1 MIRTSTNDT
10 IAAIATPPGIG
21 GVGIVRLSGPEALE
35 IALRLFRRPASHAAS
50 SAFADRA
57 PDTAWTPESHRLYY
71 GHIIQ
76 PATGQVLDEV
86 LLAYMRG
93 PRSYTAED
101 VVEIQAHGGP
111 LLLRRLL
118 DAALSLGA
126 RLANPGEMTLR
137 AFLNGRVDL
146 AQAEAVMD
154 MIGARTDE
162 GLKLA
167 VDQLQ
172 GRLSQAVQAARQD
185 TLGVLAMIEASID
198 FPEEEVPSPEPETLR
213 AGIAAAAAR
222 VEHLLAGAEQG
233 RIYRDGLRAAIIGR
247 PNVGKSSLLNALLRA
262 DRAIVT
268 PIAGTT
274 RDTVAEYA
282 NVRGIPVQLIDT
294 AGITETSD
302 PVEQIGVRRSRQAAA
317 TADLVLLVLDSS
329 EPLTRQDEEVSTALR
344 ALGFGS
350 DNHLP
355 QAPAGSNSHAE
366 TNGAASGR
374 PVILV
379 LNKSDLPA
387 QLDAGE
393 AQARWPGAP
402 AVQTSTLTQRGL
414 DDLEEQ
420 IRALAL
426 AGQVTASA
434 DETLVANTRHRDALR
449 RTAEHLSAAGKT
461 LDAGLP
467 LDFVSIDLH
476 GAVDALGEITG
487 ETATEDLLE
496 RIFHDFCIGK

>member
-1 MIRTSTNDT
+1 MQTSTNDT

-35 IALRLFRRPASHAAS
+35 IALKLFKRPARHTNNSGGLGN
-50 SAFADRA
+50 RRTQ
-57 PDTAWTPESHRLYY
+57 PQTWQPESHRLYY
-71 GHIIQ
+71 GHIVQ
-76 PATGQVLDEV
+76 PGTGQVLDEV

-93 PRSYTAED
+93 PRSYTAEE

-111 LLLRRLL
+111 LLLRRIL
-118 DAALSLGA
+118 DAALGEGA

-137 AFLNGRVDL
+137 AFLNGRIDL

-172 GRLSQAVQAARQD
+172 GRLSAEVQAARQD
-185 TLGVLAMIEASID
+185 TLGTLAMIEASID
-198 FPEEEVPSPEPETLR
+198 FPEEEVPSPDPDVLR
-213 AGIAAAAAR
+213 AGIAAASAR
-222 VEHLLAGAEQG
+222 IERLLAGAEQG
-233 RIYRDGLRAAIIGR
+233 RIYREGLRAAIIGR
-247 PNVGKSSLLNALLRA
+247 PNVGKSSLLNALLRL

-274 RDTVAEYA
+274 RDTVSEFA

-294 AGITETSD
+294 AGIAETSD
-302 PVEQIGVRRSRQAAA
+302 PVEQIGVRRSREAAA
-317 TADLVLLVLDSS
+317 TSDLVLLVLDGS
-329 EPLTRQDEEVSTALR
+329 EPLTEQDDEVSAVLQT
-344 ALGFGS
+344 LGFSS
-350 DNHLP
+350 DPAP
-355 QAPAGSNSHAE
+355 QASAASNGYASQH
-366 TNGAASGR
+366 GAAGR
-374 PVILV
+374 PIIVV
-379 LNKSDLPA
+379 VNKSDLPERLHVA
-387 QLDAGE
+387 E
-393 AQARWPGAP
+393 VEERWPGAP
-402 AVQTSTLTQRGL
+402 VVHTSMVTQSGL
-414 DDLEEQ
+414 DTLEEQ
-420 IRALAL
+420 MRALAL
-426 AGQVTASA
+426 AGQATPSEQ
-434 DETLVANTRHRDALR
+434 ETLVANTRHRDALR
-449 RTAEHLSAAGKT
+449 RSAEHLSAAGNT
-461 LDAGLP
+461 LNAGLP

>member
-1 MIRTSTNDT
+1 MQTSTNDT

-35 IALRLFRRPASHAAS
+35 IALRLFKRPAHRTEPA
-50 SAFADRA
+50 
-57 PDTAWTPESHRLYY
+57 TWQPESHRLYY
-71 GHIIQ
+71 GHIVQ
-76 PATGQVLDEV
+76 PQSGQVLDEV

-93 PRSYTAED
+93 PRSYTAEE

-111 LLLRRLL
+111 LLLRRIL
-118 DAALSLGA
+118 DAALSEGA

-137 AFLNGRVDL
+137 AFLNGRIDL

-172 GRLSQAVQAARQD
+172 GRLSAEVQAARQEA
-185 TLGVLAMIEASID
+185 LGALAMIEASID
-198 FPEEEVPSPEPETLR
+198 FPEEEVPSPDSDVLR
-213 AGIAAAAAR
+213 AGIAAASAR
-222 VEHLLAGAEQG
+222 IERLLAGAEQG
-233 RIYRDGLRAAIIGR
+233 RIYREGLRAAIIGR
-247 PNVGKSSLLNALLRA
+247 PNVGKSSLLNALLRI

-274 RDTVAEYA
+274 RDTVSEFA

-294 AGITETSD
+294 AGIVETSD
-302 PVEQIGVRRSRQAAA
+302 PVEQIGVRRSREAAA
-317 TADLVLLVLDSS
+317 TSDLVLLVLDGS
-329 EPLTRQDEEVSTALR
+329 EPFTEQDEEVSAVLHT
-344 ALGFGS
+344 LGFSS
-350 DNHLP
+350 DHAP
-355 QAPAGSNSHAE
+355 QANAASNGHAGQH
-366 TNGAASGR
+366 GAASR
-374 PVILV
+374 PIIVV
-379 LNKSDLPA
+379 VNKSDLPERLHVA
-387 QLDAGE
+387 E
-393 AQARWPGAP
+393 VEARWPGAP
-402 AVQTSTLTQRGL
+402 VVHTSMVTQSGL
-414 DDLEEQ
+414 DTLEEQ
-420 IRALAL
+420 MRGLAL
-426 AGQVTASA
+426 AGQATPSEQ
-434 DETLVANTRHRDALR
+434 ETLVANTRHRDALR
-449 RTAEHLSAAGKT
+449 RTAEHLSAAGNT

>member
-35 IALRLFRRPASHAAS
+35 IALKLFQRPARRAADS
-50 SAFADRA
+50 GGFHDRSTQSV
-57 PDTAWTPESHRLYY
+57 DWQPESHRLYY
-71 GHIIQ
+71 GHIVQ
-76 PATGQVLDEV
+76 PGTGQVLDEV

-93 PRSYTAED
+93 PRSYTAEE
-101 VVEIQAHGGP
+101 VVEIQTHGGP
-111 LLLRRLL
+111 LLLRRVL
-118 DAALSLGA
+118 DAALGEGA

-137 AFLNGRVDL
+137 AFLNGRIDL

-172 GRLSQAVQAARQD
+172 GRLSAEVQAARQE
-185 TLGVLAMIEASID
+185 TLGALAMIEASID

-213 AGIAAAAAR
+213 AGITAASAR
-222 VEHLLAGAEQG
+222 IGHLLAGAEQG
-233 RIYRDGLRAAIIGR
+233 RIYREGLRAAIIGR

-274 RDTVAEYA
+274 RDTVSEFA

-294 AGITETSD
+294 AGITESSD
-302 PVEQIGVRRSRQAAA
+302 PVEQIGVRRSREAAA
-317 TADLVLLVLDSS
+317 TSDLVLLVLDGN
-329 EPLTRQDEEVSTALR
+329 EPLTAQDEEVSAVLHT
-344 ALGFGS
+344 LGFS
-350 DNHLP
+350 
-355 QAPAGSNSHAE
+355 SNGHADS
-366 TNGAASGR
+366 NGAAAGR
-374 PVILV
+374 PVIV
-379 LNKSDLPA
+379 IVNKSDLPERLSIA
-387 QLDAGE
+387 E
-393 AQARWPGAP
+393 VETRWPGAP
-402 AVQTSTLTQRGL
+402 LVRTSMVTQSGL
-414 DDLEEQ
+414 ETLEEQ

-426 AGQVTASA
+426 AGQATPAGE
-434 DETLVANTRHRDALR
+434 ETLVANTRHRDALR
-449 RTAEHLSAAGKT
+449 RAAEHLSAAGKT